1 MTPPMGTGVA
11 LLLGAQRRPLIMWM
25 FAGVLLWTTILVAAG
40 LIGLGIIETIH

>member
-1 MTPPMGTGVA
+1 
-11 LLLGAQRRPLIMWM
+11 MWM